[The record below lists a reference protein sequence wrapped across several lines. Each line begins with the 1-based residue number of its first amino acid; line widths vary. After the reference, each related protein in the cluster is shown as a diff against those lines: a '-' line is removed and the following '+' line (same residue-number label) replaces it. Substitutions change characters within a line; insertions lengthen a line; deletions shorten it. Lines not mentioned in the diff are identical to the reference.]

1 MATKK
6 PRYMISVDDNM
17 FDEIEDY
24 RYEKRFPTR
33 SEATTELIK
42 LGLEAIKKEREEA
55 KKAQK
60 NKPSQKET
68 E

>member
-33 SEATTELIK
+33 SEATTELIR
-42 LGLEAIKKEREEA
+42 LGLEAIKKKREAA

-60 NKPSQKET
+60 NKPS
-68 E
+68 